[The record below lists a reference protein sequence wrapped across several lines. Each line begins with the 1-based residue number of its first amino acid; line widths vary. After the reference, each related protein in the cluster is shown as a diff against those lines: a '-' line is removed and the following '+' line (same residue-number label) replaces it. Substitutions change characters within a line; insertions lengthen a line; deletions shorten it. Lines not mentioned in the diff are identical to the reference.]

1 MARSLVL
8 AEIVKNGVTNPSA
21 KSVMLLSNRI
31 LNLDQG
37 TMTYNGS
44 LINCTTIKYMVGD
57 GSLPYQF
64 VVTQAA
70 SDIRASVNT
79 ANTSNNIEVV
89 SLTKINTDGTTQALI
104 VNVSELVYAY
114 AYPTSTF
121 DSLVGIEDTVKTA
134 VNAIRADQGVGSLV
148 ASLNS

>member
-21 KSVMLLSNRI
+21 KSVMLLSGKI
-31 LNLDQG
+31 VDLSQG

-44 LINCTTIKYMVGD
+44 VINCATIKYMVGD
-57 GSLPYQF
+57 GSAPYQF
-64 VVTQAA
+64 VVTQAV

-89 SLTKINTDGTTQALI
+89 ALTKINTDGTTQSLT
-104 VNVSELVYAY
+104 VNISELVYAY

-121 DSLVGIEDTVKTA
+121 DSLVGIEDVTKTA

-148 ASLNS
+148 ASLNA